1 MRQEEEEA
9 GRRGRQEPRLGRRQA
24 SRKGERGNIQVT
36 VVFLSDNR
44 LLGLSRLSLAL
55 WCRCCIFD
63 DSLYAPST

>member
-9 GRRGRQEPRLGRRQA
+9 GRKGRQEPKLGRRQA

-36 VVFLSDNR
+36 VVFFSDNR

-55 WCRCCIFD
+55 W
-63 DSLYAPST
+63 